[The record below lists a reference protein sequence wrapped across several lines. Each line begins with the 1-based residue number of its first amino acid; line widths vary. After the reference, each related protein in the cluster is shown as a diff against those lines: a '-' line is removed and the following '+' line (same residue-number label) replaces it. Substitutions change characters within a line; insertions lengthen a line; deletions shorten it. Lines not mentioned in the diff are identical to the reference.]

1 MYHWLVGRM
10 IRRTAA
16 KARAG
21 DMGPTLAMWA
31 EDGHFVF
38 PGRTSWAAD
47 FRSKEELGRWYER
60 FVRVGLQLEPE
71 DVLVKGWPWNTTVA
85 IHFTDHA
92 EDPNGNV
99 VYSNRGVLFGK
110 VVWGKIRFGT
120 VYEDTQK
127 VAEFDEYLADHEPA
141 PA

>member
-1 MYHWLVGRM
+1 MYHWLVRRM

-31 EDGHFVF
+31 DDGRFVF
-38 PGRTSWAAD
+38 PGRNSWAAD
-47 FRSKEELGRWYER
+47 FGDKDQLARWYER
-60 FVRVGLQLEPE
+60 YVRVGLQLEPQE
-71 DVLVKGWPWNTTVA
+71 ILVQGWPWNTTVA

-92 EDPNGNV
+92 NDPNGEV
-99 VYSNRGVLFGK
+99 VYGNRGVLFGK
-110 VVWGKIRFGT
+110 VAWGKIRFGT

-127 VAEFDEYLADHEPA
+127 VAEFDDYLAQHEPA
-141 PA
+141 PV

>member
-1 MYHWLVGRM
+1 VYHGLVRRR

-21 DMGPTLAMWA
+21 DLGPTLAMWA
-31 EDGHFVF
+31 DDGRFVF
-38 PGRTSWAAD
+38 PGRNSWAAD
-47 FRSKEELGRWYER
+47 FGDKVHLARWYER
-60 FVRVGLQLEPE
+60 FVRVGLQLEPQE
-71 DVLVKGWPWNTTVA
+71 ILVQGWPWNTTVA

-92 EDPNGNV
+92 NDPKGEV
-99 VYSNRGVLFGK
+99 VYANRGVLFAK
-110 VVWGKIRFGT
+110 VAWGKIRFGT

-127 VAEFDEYLADHEPA
+127 VAEFDEYLAHHEPA